1 MCGQEMVH
9 TLKENCADL
18 KERFCYTDE
27 KYDENETSCITWGF
41 MRPSDLPD
49 ICFDD
54 EEEFEFG
61 LEYAM
66 A

>member
-1 MCGQEMVH
+1 ML
-9 TLKENCADL
+9 TTCADL
-18 KERFCYTDE
+18 KE
-27 KYDENETSCITWGF
+27 KYCSTNELYDDHEDSCITWGF

-54 EEEFEFG
+54 EEEVEFG
-61 LEYAM
+61 SEYAV